1 MLHVK
6 YFITASLGWDFRFMD
21 AQGLSMSEFKVAV
34 SEIETLGHSTRGPY
48 HGADELQKCSTHI
61 IVVN

>member
-1 MLHVK
+1 
-6 YFITASLGWDFRFMD
+6 MD